1 MSPYSFFRSQNE
13 SYTGMPMGYGTIA
26 SNGASLGS
34 NSQTISSLQT
44 QNLYTEQQGVQF
56 HSTAEAIKTLNK
68 IQDCNHMPEGKFLN
82 PTLKSPK
89 PNREEITQSGREV
102 TSIGLLEG
110 LPFTLAI
117 I

>member
-1 MSPYSFFRSQNE
+1 MSPYSFFRIQNE
-13 SYTGMPMGYGTIA
+13 AYTGMPMGYGTIA

-56 HSTAEAIKTLNK
+56 DSTAEAIKTLNK
-68 IQDCNHMPEGKFLN
+68 IQDYNHMPKGGLLN

-89 PNREEITQSGREV
+89 PNREEITQSCREV
-102 TSIGLLEG
+102 TGIGLLEG
-110 LPFTLAI
+110 LLFTLSI

>member
-1 MSPYSFFRSQNE
+1 
-13 SYTGMPMGYGTIA
+13 MGYGTIA

-34 NSQTISSLQT
+34 KSQTISSLQT

-110 LPFTLAI
+110 LPFTLSI

>member
-1 MSPYSFFRSQNE
+1 MSPYSFFGSQNE
-13 SYTGMPMGYGTIA
+13 AYTGMPIGYGTIA

-82 PTLKSPK
+82 PTLKSPN
-89 PNREEITQSGREV
+89 PNREEITQLGQEV

-110 LPFTLAI
+110 LPFTLSI